1 VARSRSPAPAPA
13 VVLRGATVVV
23 ALDPPEV
30 VAADLVI
37 ADGRVRA
44 LGEAPAAAVPRDCT
58 GTLVVPGNVCAHHH
72 LYSALSRGMPY
83 ALAPPRDFTEIL
95 QRIWWRLDRALDEE
109 SVRASAIRGGLDAL
123 LAGTTTIVD
132 HHASPNSIDGSLDVI
147 AEALGGLGARSVLC
161 YEVTDRDGLERARA
175 GLAENRRFLRRDLP
189 LARAMVGAH
198 ASFTLSDATLEA
210 CAGAAADAGVGVHI
224 HVAEDEVDER
234 DCVGRCSKRVADR
247 LRDAGV
253 LTERAL
259 LAHCVHV
266 DEDEARRVES
276 SGATV
281 ACNPRSNMNNRV
293 GHSPFNRRTGRV
305 ALGTDGIGGDMLAES
320 QAGFFRAKEAD
331 LGTSPDWPLVRLAE
345 GARLAARAYDEPLL
359 GTLRPG
365 APADLCVLSYAPPT
379 PIGAANLAGH
389 WVFGLAPG
397 RVRDVYVAG
406 ELVVEGGRSTRVDE
420 AEVAA
425 DETRVTERLWRRLEE
440 TPAHTYDPRRR
451 EER

>member
-1 VARSRSPAPAPA
+1 
-13 VVLRGATVVV
+13 
-23 ALDPPEV
+23 
-30 VAADLVI
+30 
-37 ADGRVRA
+37 
-44 LGEAPAAAVPRDCT
+44 
-58 GTLVVPGNVCAHHH
+58 
-72 LYSALSRGMPY
+72 
-83 ALAPPRDFTEIL
+83 
-95 QRIWWRLDRALDEE
+95 
-109 SVRASAIRGGLDAL
+109 
-123 LAGTTTIVD
+123 
-132 HHASPNSIDGSLDVI
+132 
-147 AEALGGLGARSVLC
+147 
-161 YEVTDRDGLERARA
+161 
-175 GLAENRRFLRRDLP
+175 
-189 LARAMVGAH
+189 
-198 ASFTLSDATLEA
+198 
-210 CAGAAADAGVGVHI
+210 VHI
-224 HVAEDEVDER
+224 HVAEDDVDEA
-234 DCVGRCSKRVADR
+234 DCVGRCAKRVAGR
-247 LRDAGV
+247 LADAGV

-266 DEDEARRVES
+266 DEDEARLVES

-281 ACNPRSNMNNRV
+281 ACNPRSNMNNGV
-293 GHSPFNRRTGRV
+293 GHSPFNRRAGRV

-331 LGTSPDWPLVRLAE
+331 LGTGPEWPLVRLAE
-345 GARLAARAYDEPLL
+345 GARLAARAFDEPLL

-420 AEVAA
+420 AGVAA
-425 DETRVTERLWRRLEE
+425 DEVRITERLWRRLEE